1 MEDEIRKLEYIE
13 PVETEERK
21 CIKAHALATAAVWS
35 LALER
40 PLTAE
45 EQKMAVGAAMRDV
58 EHSQMLGM
66 TTAQRVA
73 MDWDFAMEAA

>member
-1 MEDEIRKLEYIE
+1 MEYTTEPPDHIE
-13 PVETEERK
+13 PAETEERK
-21 CIKAHALATAAVWS
+21 CIKAHALAIAAAWTVN
-35 LALER
+35 LGR
-40 PLTAE
+40 PLTEE

-58 EHSQMLGM
+58 EYSQMLGM